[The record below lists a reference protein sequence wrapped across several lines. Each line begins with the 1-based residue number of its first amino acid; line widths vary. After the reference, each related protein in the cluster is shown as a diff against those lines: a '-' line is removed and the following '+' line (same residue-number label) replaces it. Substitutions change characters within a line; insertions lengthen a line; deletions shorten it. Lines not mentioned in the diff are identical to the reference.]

1 MHLSYCTNVHPA
13 EDLPGIVRQLDEHA
27 GPVRRAAG
35 LDRLGVGL
43 WMPVDVAS
51 LLSGSP
57 EARAHLADA
66 LERNGLELRTVNA
79 FPYRGF
85 HDDVVKL
92 AVYRPD
98 WTTPERLAYTLD
110 CARALAALLPDG
122 AEGSISTLPLGWR
135 EGWDAA
141 ASRAA
146 EDNLTRL
153 VEGLAALEGQTGR
166 TVRVGIEP
174 EPGCVLDDVADVV
187 AWLGARPALIA
198 DGRLGLCLDTCHLA
212 VSFADPADVVE
223 AAIAAGVRIVKV
235 QASVALELPDPAAP
249 GAVEAL
255 RPFAEERYVH
265 QVRSASGAHAAD
277 DLPEVLDAGDRE
289 RSALGTHAAGDGPDA
304 RAPWPT
310 DQAWRV
316 HVHVPLHARPAP
328 PLRATTEVLLAAV
341 DAVLAAPGGA
351 DAHLDVETY
360 TWSVLPA
367 SLQPATLVDGIAA
380 ELRWVR
386 ENLPHALSGTDRD
399 AAAAPPAL
407 AGVMASGIARSRPS
421 VPESTR
427 SERDHTLVRARNVSS
442 RADRVISTG
451 HTSAHPAIDGGSR
464 V

>member
-13 EDLPGIVRQLDEHA
+13 EDLAGIVGQLDEHA
-27 GPVRRAAG
+27 GPVRREAG

-43 WMPVDVAS
+43 WMPVGVAS
-51 LLSGSP
+51 VLAGDAG
-57 EARAHLADA
+57 ARETLAAA

-98 WTTPERLAYTLD
+98 WTTPERLSYTLD

-135 EGWDAA
+135 EGWDAT

-146 EDNLTRL
+146 EENLARL
-153 VEGLAALEGQTGR
+153 VAGLGALERETGR

-174 EPGCVLDDVADVV
+174 EPGCILDDVADVV

-198 DGRLGLCLDTCHLA
+198 DGLLGLCLDTCHLA
-212 VSFADPADVVE
+212 VSFADPGAVV
-223 AAIAAGVRIVKV
+223 AAATAAGVRIVKV
-235 QASVALELPDPAAP
+235 QASVALEVPTPSNPRTIAA
-249 GAVEAL
+249 L
-255 RPFAEERYVH
+255 QPFAEERYVH
-265 QVRSASGAHAAD
+265 QVRSAHGTHAAD
-277 DLPEVLDAGDRE
+277 DLPEVLDAHE
-289 RSALGTHAAGDGPDA
+289 
-304 RAPWPT
+304 PWPA
-310 DQAWRV
+310 DQPWRV
-316 HVHVPLHARPAP
+316 HVHIPLHARPAA

-341 DAVLAAPGGA
+341 DAVLAAPGG
-351 DAHLDVETY
+351 DEAHLDVETY

-386 ENLPHALSGTDRD
+386 EHLPHALTGTDPD
-399 AAAAPPAL
+399 AAPGGA
-407 AGVMASGIARSRPS
+407 VASGVDRAPTPA
-421 VPESTR
+421 PENTR
-427 SERDHTLVRARNVSS
+427 SARDHAFVLATHVGS
-442 RADRVISTG
+442 RHDRVM
-451 HTSAHPAIDGGSR
+451 SAGLTADLPAEDGRSL